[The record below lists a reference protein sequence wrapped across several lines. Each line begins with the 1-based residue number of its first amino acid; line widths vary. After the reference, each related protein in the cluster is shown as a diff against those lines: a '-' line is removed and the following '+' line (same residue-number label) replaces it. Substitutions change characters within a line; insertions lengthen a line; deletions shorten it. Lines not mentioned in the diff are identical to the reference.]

1 MKIAYF
7 LSVLSG
13 FEELK
18 KPAIPKVLP
27 FSKFGGQNILP
38 WITRN
43 LNLHICRWQVIVA
56 FSTFVQVTLP
66 PLYLPVCPSKVY
78 PQSSQSQAKC
88 SQALV

>member
-18 KPAIPKVLP
+18 KLAIPRVLP
-27 FSKFGGQNILP
+27 ISKFGGQNILP

-43 LNLHICRWQVIVA
+43 LSLHICR
-56 FSTFVQVTLP
+56 
-66 PLYLPVCPSKVY
+66 
-78 PQSSQSQAKC
+78 
-88 SQALV
+88 